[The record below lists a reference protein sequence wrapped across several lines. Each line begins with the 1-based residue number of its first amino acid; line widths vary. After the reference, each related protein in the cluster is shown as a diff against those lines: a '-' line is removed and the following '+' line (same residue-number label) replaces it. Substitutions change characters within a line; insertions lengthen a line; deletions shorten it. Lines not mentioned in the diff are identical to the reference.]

1 MLRIGLTGGIGSGK
15 TTVSKKFQTLFNMP
29 VIDADEINRDL
40 LTRERSAYTEIVA
53 AFGHA
58 ILTHNGDIDRRLL
71 RQQIFSDSQ
80 SRHTLEAILHP
91 RIRAEISRQMST
103 LTSPYVLV
111 VVPLLVELNMQDQF
125 DRILVISTD
134 VRHQVTRVS
143 ERDACSQQDVSKVI
157 ASQIKPAQRIQ
168 HADDVIEN
176 NGDLTRLD
184 QQIQDL
190 HEKYM
195 VLST

>member
-1 MLRIGLTGGIGSGK
+1 
-15 TTVSKKFQTLFNMP
+15 
-29 VIDADEINRDL
+29 
-40 LTRERSAYTEIVA
+40 
-53 AFGHA
+53 
-58 ILTHNGDIDRRLL
+58 
-71 RQQIFSDSQ
+71 
-80 SRHTLEAILHP
+80 
-91 RIRAEISRQMST
+91 MST

-143 ERDACSQQDVSKVI
+143 ERDACSQQDVSKII